1 MTMRRE
7 AFYRGVST
15 GRGRR
20 SVVDT
25 AQNTAQA
32 CAGRLRFKDRRL
44 RTAHRPLPT
53 SPSRKSTPHYTIGYS
68 TPAGGGGGELLYYC
82 KGRGQ
87 RRVGRGSSMHKE
99 ALGGFNQSLATKGR
113 PGAWAEAF

>member
-1 MTMRRE
+1 MRRE

-68 TPAGGGGGELLYYC
+68 TPAGGGGGSFYTTVRAGSEE
-82 KGRGQ
+82 GGQ
-87 RRVGRGSSMHKE
+87 RKFY
-99 ALGGFNQSLATKGR
+99 AQGGTGGL
-113 PGAWAEAF
+113 

>member
-1 MTMRRE
+1 MRRE

-20 SVVDT
+20 SVVNT
-25 AQNTAQA
+25 AQNTTQA

-53 SPSRKSTPHYTIGYS
+53 SPSRKKHTTLHYWLFYTS
-68 TPAGGGGGELLYYC
+68 
-82 KGRGQ
+82 RGW
-87 RRVGRGSSMHKE
+87 G
-99 ALGGFNQSLATKGR
+99 
-113 PGAWAEAF
+113 